1 MGVKIFL
8 GTIGLTIL
16 VTITGFAYW
25 FFPILSNFH
34 EAMGGGPLKSPTGS
48 IEQQFNTWLSFLPDD
63 TLERTVIVGGILVA
77 YLLFSTFTALLA
89 LRWRRRRED
98 RALQKLSNA
107 RAAHAI
113 NVRR

>member
-1 MGVKIFL
+1 
-8 GTIGLTIL
+8 
-16 VTITGFAYW
+16 
-25 FFPILSNFH
+25 
-34 EAMGGGPLKSPTGS
+34 
-48 IEQQFNTWLSFLPDD
+48 
-63 TLERTVIVGGILVA
+63 VGGILVA